1 MIASDWMRIVD
12 KLRLVLEDTGQPYDL
27 PNEGI
32 MELTYKYHPRLAT
45 PILCLNAT
53 GMKVRDVLDDIPCF

>member
-1 MIASDWMRIVD
+1 MKIANN
-12 KLRLVLEDTGQPYDL
+12 LRLVLEDTGQVYDL

-32 MELTYKYHPRLAT
+32 MDITFKYYPRAAT

-53 GMKVRDVLDDIPCF
+53 GMKVSSDRHGHAF